1 MTPPL
6 TRRQLLERAALG
18 GAALTLPGFLAACGG
33 GSETGAVATTATG
46 GGAQTLASTLRFA
59 NWQLYIDVDEKTKK
73 RPTLDQFTK
82 QTGVTVDYFE
92 EINSNDEYFGKIQGP
107 LSRGQGIDRDII
119 VLTDNSRYPGLMV
132 EEGWLE
138 KLDKSAIPNFANLVD
153 ALQSPPFDPDRTY
166 SLPWQSG
173 MTGIAYNAKL
183 TTTPITS
190 VDQLLEDPKL
200 KGKMTLLSEMADTLG
215 VVMKANGDD
224 PAVVTD
230 KTFTRAI
237 DRVKAAVDSGH
248 VRQFTGND
256 YSGPLS
262 KGDLIAALSWSGDVV
277 QLQADNANLK
287 WGIPKDGGM
296 IWTDQM
302 LIPTDGDVF
311 TASTYMNFVYDPKI
325 AAQIAAYVNYVT
337 PVKGAKEELAKTDPE
352 TAANPLIFPD
362 DETLARVSAFDA
374 KALNNQNYI
383 EQWQTLL
390 GA

>member
-33 GSETGAVATTATG
+33 GDGGTAAATTAG
-46 GGAQTLASTLRFA
+46 GGEQQLASTLRFA

-82 QTGVTVDYFE
+82 ETSVSVDYFE

-132 EEGWLE
+132 EEGWAE
-138 KLDKSAIPNFANLVD
+138 KLDKGAIPNIDNLVD
-153 ALQSPPFDPDRTY
+153 ALQSPSFDPDRSY

-183 TTTPITS
+183 TSTPITS
-190 VDQLLEDPKL
+190 IDQLLEDPKL
-200 KGKMTLLSEMADTLG
+200 KGKITLLSEMADTLG

-230 KTFTRAI
+230 ETFKSAI

-296 IWTDQM
+296 IWTDNM
-302 LIPTDGDVF
+302 LIPTGGDVF
-311 TASTYMNFVYDPKI
+311 TASTYMNFVYDPEV
-325 AAQIAAYVNYVT
+325 AAKIAAYVNYVT
-337 PVKGAKEELAKTDPE
+337 PVKGAKEAAAKIDPELAE
-352 TAANPLIFPD
+352 NPLIFPD
-362 DETLARVSAFDA
+362 EATLSKVKIVDN
-374 KALNNQNYI
+374 KALSNQDYL
-383 EQWQTLL
+383 EKWQALI
-390 GA
+390 GS